1 MNEKAMKIHPMD
13 TVGVALENLQNTT
26 VLTIDG
32 HTVILREEIPQGHK
46 FSLSTIPSGESII
59 KYGFPIGYASQNIL
73 PGSHVH
79 VHNTRTRLESEPTY
93 GYHPENA
100 KCQPVEVAPRYI
112 QVYER
117 ENGAIGI
124 RNELWIVP
132 TVGCVNKIATS
143 LATWGALQVVQ
154 GTFPGIE
161 GVRAWEHP
169 YGCSQ
174 LGEDHERTRKILADL
189 VHHPNAAGVL
199 VIGLG
204 CENNT
209 VDSFKTELGE
219 FDSNRIQFLVTQQVP
234 DEIAVG
240 RRLLESLAAFGGRAV
255 RSPQPFSKLVV
266 GLKCGGSDGLSG
278 ITANPLV
285 GRFSDYL
292 IAQGGT
298 ALLTEIPEMFGA
310 EDLLMDRCASQEIFE
325 QLVAVIQGFKQYF
338 IDHNQVVYE
347 NPSPG
352 NKDGGITTLE
362 DKSLG
367 CVQKGGNSR
376 ITDVLRYGERVKK
389 KGLHILEGPGNDIVS
404 TTAMACAGAHII
416 LFTTGRGTPLGSPVP
431 TIKISTNSTLAHEKS
446 GWIDLD
452 AGRLLTDAPMQVFND
467 LVELVADIA
476 SGKTM
481 TKNELN
487 DYREIAIFKDGV
499 TL

>member
-1 MNEKAMKIHPMD
+1 MKEKSIQIHPMD
-13 TVGVALENLQNTT
+13 TVAVALEDLQYATEI
-26 VLTIDG
+26 TIDG
-32 HTVILREEIPQGHK
+32 RIVTLQEDIPRGHK
-46 FSLSTIPSGESII
+46 FSLTDIPSGESII
-59 KYGFPIGYASQNIL
+59 KYGFPIGYAAQHIRC
-73 PGSHVH
+73 GTHVH
-79 VHNTRTRLESEPTY
+79 IHNTRTRLESEPSY
-93 GYHPENA
+93 GYNPENA
-100 KCQPVEVAPRYI
+100 DNLLEKTVPRFI
-112 QVYER
+112 QAYER

-124 RNELWIVP
+124 RNELWIIP
-132 TVGCVNKIATS
+132 TVGCVNKIAAS
-143 LATWGALQVVQ
+143 LANWGASQVAN

-161 GVRAWEHP
+161 GVHAWEHP

-174 LGEDHERTRKILADL
+174 LGEDHERTRRILADL
-189 VHHPNAAGVL
+189 AHHPHAAGVL

-209 VDSFKTELGE
+209 VDSFKMELGE
-219 FDSNRIQFLVTQQVP
+219 FDSNRVKFLVTQQVS
-234 DEIAVG
+234 DEITKG
-240 RRLLESLAAFGGRAV
+240 KQLLESLATFGARAV
-255 RSPQPFSKLVV
+255 RTSQPLSKLVV

-310 EDLLMDRCASQEIFE
+310 EDLLMNRCGSQEIFE
-325 QLVAVIQGFKQYF
+325 KLVAVIQGFKQYF

-367 CVQKGGNSR
+367 CVQKGGTSP
-376 ITDVLRYGERVKK
+376 ITGVLSYGDRVKK
-389 KGLHILEGPGNDIVS
+389 TGLHVLEGPGNDIVS
-404 TTAMACAGAHII
+404 TTAMTAAGAHII

-431 TIKISTNSTLAHEKS
+431 TIKISTNSNLAKEKS

-452 AGRLLTDAPMQVFND
+452 AGRLLTDGFTPILNE
-467 LVELVADIA
+467 LVELVADVA
-476 SGKTM
+476 SGKVM